1 MELIDSDEYY
11 GNYIGQTVEHLSVV
25 YGRLRPLR
33 PNLVWLVWP
42 LSAGLTRFVVVVIVV
57 VLFLLW
63 LLLWLLWLLK
73 TLAPVASNL
82 HKAQR
87 KAFGNSDENV
97 YTPIYFQAG
106 DSSCDNKHWR
116 EVAESSVPAI
126 NGYEM
131 VLSDHMKQDVC
142 YSVNAELRSRG
153 LDRWVRN
160 FAPACPWRNER
171 MVAVD
176 V

>member
-1 MELIDSDEYY
+1 MRIC
-11 GNYIGQTVEHLSVV
+11 
-25 YGRLRPLR
+25 
-33 PNLVWLVWP
+33 
-42 LSAGLTRFVVVVIVV
+42 
-57 VLFLLW
+57 
-63 LLLWLLWLLK
+63 
-73 TLAPVASNL
+73 
-82 HKAQR
+82 
-87 KAFGNSDENV
+87 
-97 YTPIYFQAG
+97 FQAG

-153 LDRWVRN
+153 LDQWVCDY
-160 FAPACPWRNER
+160 FATAYPWKNER
-171 MVAVD
+171 MVAVY